1 MINYKKRGILNNK
14 NNEEDNLGDG
24 GKEDG
29 GRQQPWLGRLSPQNG
44 RAGGEFFIYRYRHN
58 KCKFGYEKRP
68 TLLQLFFEKNPNF
81 KISTGG
87 GGEAQRG

>member
-1 MINYKKRGILNNK
+1 M
-14 NNEEDNLGDG
+14 GDG

-44 RAGGEFFIYRYRHN
+44 RAGGDFVIYRYRHN
-58 KCKFGYEKRP
+58 MCKFGKG
-68 TLLQLFFEKNPNF
+68 QLHRNCFLEKNTNF

-87 GGEAQRG
+87 GGEAKRG

>member
-1 MINYKKRGILNNK
+1 M
-14 NNEEDNLGDG
+14 GDG

>member
-1 MINYKKRGILNNK
+1 M
-14 NNEEDNLGDG
+14 GDG

-58 KCKFGYEKRP
+58 KCKFVYEKRP
-68 TLLQLFFEKNPNF
+68 
-81 KISTGG
+81 IS
-87 GGEAQRG
+87 

>member
-1 MINYKKRGILNNK
+1 MINTRAP
-14 NNEEDNLGDG
+14 DG
-24 GKEDG
+24 
-29 GRQQPWLGRLSPQNG
+29 
-44 RAGGEFFIYRYRHN
+44 AN